1 MKYFNG
7 FCLKN
12 EKKLFQNYIV
22 EEEFVV
28 AGFSYGAQRAVDY
41 VINSSERVDKLQL
54 LSPAYFNYPQKI
66 IDLNINAF
74 KLNKEKYI
82 ENFMKKAGFFNEKYI
97 TDCTVEDLNALF
109 TFDWEKIKLIK
120 NVKIEIF
127 LGEFDKII
135 SLKPAVDFFKNYGDV
150 YLIKKANHFLR
161 S

>member
-1 MKYFNG
+1 MKYFSG

-12 EKKLFQNYIV
+12 EKDLFKEYL
-22 EEEFVV
+22 EEGEFVV
-28 AGFSYGAQRAVDY
+28 AGFSYGAQKALDY
-41 VINSSERVDKLQL
+41 VLSCNERVDKLQL
-54 LSPAYFNYPQKI
+54 LSPAFFTYPQKI

-74 KLNKEKYI
+74 KLNKHKYI
-82 ENFMKKAGFFNEKYI
+82 ENFMKKAGFFNENYI
-97 TDCTVEDLNALF
+97 CECSENDLYDLF
-109 TFDWEKIKLIK
+109 TFDWEKIDALK

-135 SLKPAVDFFKNYGDV
+135 ALKSAFDFFKQYGDV